1 MALVRLNTDQS
12 GLSGRSD
19 MILPARSSILKEIQ
33 DVLGD
38 EKISSEMRA
47 FCELCEEVNLEPL
60 AAMSKDELV
69 TLSGNCK
76 KAIAQCRYYNVHP
89 NILLTFTLGQQRA
102 KFMEPGI
109 TISLPTTPRSS
120 TLSNKV
126 CLSYA
131 VHNILK
137 SN

>member
-76 KAIAQCRYYNVHP
+76 KAIAQCRYYNSSEYITYLHV
-89 NILLTFTLGQQRA
+89 RA
-102 KFMEPGI
+102 AAGRI
-109 TISLPTTPRSS
+109 YGTRH
-120 TLSNKV
+120 
-126 CLSYA
+126 Y
-131 VHNILK
+131 
-137 SN
+137 